1 MMDSVINL
9 QTKATSLIARKCFNQ
24 KHQKSER
31 FQQHLNELEAIA
43 SKQLQQYLYI
53 GHKDSVFRLPSCGS
67 VSAKGKR
74 EN

>member
-9 QTKATSLIARKCFNQ
+9 QSKATSLITRKCFNQ
-24 KHQKSER
+24 KHHKSER
-31 FQQHLNELEAIA
+31 FQQNLNELEAIA

-53 GHKDSVFRLPSCGS
+53 GHKDSVFRFPSCGS

-74 EN
+74 GK